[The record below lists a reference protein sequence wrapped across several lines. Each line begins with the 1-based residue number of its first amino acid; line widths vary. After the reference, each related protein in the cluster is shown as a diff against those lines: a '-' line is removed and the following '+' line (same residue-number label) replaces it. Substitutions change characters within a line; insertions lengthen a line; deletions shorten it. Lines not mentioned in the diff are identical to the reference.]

1 MGLMDSLIGAA
12 TQALAGQGQGQGQG
26 GAGGSGPDW
35 VGIVSGLL
43 ANGSAQG
50 GLGGLLK
57 QLEGAGL
64 GAQVQSWVGQGANQA
79 VTGDQLSAAL
89 GGDLISQ
96 LAGQAGV
103 SHAEAGSQLSQM
115 LPEIINMLTP
125 HGEVPA
131 AGVGGLGDLGGLDDL
146 AGMLGGLLKRA

>member
-1 MGLMDSLIGAA
+1 MDSLIGAA
-12 TQALAGQGQGQGQG
+12 TQALAGQGQGH
-26 GAGGSGPDW
+26 GGSGPDW

-64 GAQVQSWVGQGANQA
+64 GEQVQSWVGHGANQP
-79 VTGDQLSAAL
+79 VSGDQLSAAL
-89 GGDLISQ
+89 GGDLMSQ

-131 AGVGGLGDLGGLDDL
+131 AGAGGLGDMGEL
-146 AGMLGGLLKRA
+146 ASLLGGLLKKA

>member
-12 TQALAGQGQGQGQG
+12 TQALAGQGQA

-50 GLGGLLK
+50 GLGGLLQ
-57 QLEGAGL
+57 QLQGAGL
-64 GAQVQSWVGQGANQA
+64 GEQVQSWVSKGANMP
-79 VTGDQLSAAL
+79 VSGDQLSSAL
-89 GGDLISQ
+89 GGDLLSQ

-103 SHAEAGSQLSQM
+103 SNAEAGSQLSQM
-115 LPEIINMLTP
+115 LPQIIDMLTP

-131 AGVGGLGDLGGLDDL
+131 AGAGGLGDL
-146 AGMLGGLLKRA
+146 AGMLGGLLNKA